1 TLRADN
7 KGEGGIFS
15 LYTLVRRTR
24 FKWLLVPTIIG
35 GSALLADGVISPS
48 ISVSAA
54 VEGLTYYNP
63 KINTVAI
70 VITLLCSLFFIQQ
83 FGSGFVSRLF
93 GPLMVIWFLML
104 AVLGLYHLSAHWEVI
119 QSINPYYAYHLLA
132 VHPHGF
138 WLLG

>member
-1 TLRADN
+1 MNAIIGEERIDAKLIIGSISAIFWTLTLQTTIKYVVLTLRADN

-15 LYTLVRRTR
+15 LYTLVRRNR

-54 VEGLTYYNP
+54 VEGLVYYNA

-70 VITLLCSLFFIQQ
+70 VITLLCTLFFIQQ
-83 FGSGFVSRLF
+83 FGSGFV
-93 GPLMVIWFLML
+93 
-104 AVLGLYHLSAHWEVI
+104 
-119 QSINPYYAYHLLA
+119 
-132 VHPHGF
+132 
-138 WLLG
+138 